1 MPCPWAGVVG
11 VWAKAGAAAS
21 EAARAATAI
30 RMRVFM
36 MFSS

>member
-1 MPCPWAGVVG
+1 MPCPWAGDDG
-11 VWAKAGAAAS
+11 VWAKAGAATR